1 MTVDF
6 FQLVNAEMLYT
17 QPPPLY
23 TGQVPCWSFLGQ
35 ALDLSVY
42 FPAVFL
48 FQRNILAY
56 VLGFIWQNQLPQ
68 LERGVDMCQVSTG
81 GRPTASIFLSSFIP
95 YGQETGSLGSWS
107 HIDCWSCITPDFGSR
122 ALQSG
127 LW

>member
-56 VLGFIWQNQLPQ
+56 VLGFTWQNQLPQ

-81 GRPTASIFLSSFIP
+81 WQAHCFHLPVVF
-95 YGQETGSLGSWS
+95 YSLWPGNRL
-107 HIDCWSCITPDFGSR
+107 PG
-122 ALQSG
+122 
-127 LW
+127 